1 MINLRRNKN
10 PLERCPYCGELIKE
24 EYLAKHKQ
32 EMHEGL
38 IFNGMM
44 KIAETLSSKAIDRI
58 ADRSEKII
66 VQGDP
71 ESAIPAL
78 RQVLE
83 TYPNN
88 KEAGKTLDL
97 AFKKIR
103 EKNLAEM

>member
-1 MINLRRNKN
+1 
-10 PLERCPYCGELIKE
+10 
-24 EYLAKHKQ
+24 
-32 EMHEGL
+32 
-38 IFNGMM
+38 MM

-58 ADRSEKII
+58 VDRSEKII

-88 KEAGKTLDL
+88 EEASKTLDL
-97 AFKKIR
+97 AFKKILQ
-103 EKNLAEM
+103 KM